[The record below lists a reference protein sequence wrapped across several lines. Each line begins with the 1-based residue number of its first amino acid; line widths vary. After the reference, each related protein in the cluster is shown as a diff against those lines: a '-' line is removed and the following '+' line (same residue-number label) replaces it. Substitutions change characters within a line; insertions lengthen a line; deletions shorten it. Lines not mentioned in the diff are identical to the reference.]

1 MELDEMSEKSD
12 KMCDALLR
20 LAKEYTKE
28 GMHKQARFVRQMHDE
43 IEVEMGARLYD
54 LVKNA
59 RGRATLKSLIGTR
72 IVGAHLTIALSG
84 ATYVRLTLQD
94 DYSPDP
100 LIVDVTPDELFN
112 EDGNRLHN
120 DLEFKA

>member
-12 KMCDALLR
+12 KMCDELLR

-28 GMHKQARFVRQMHDE
+28 GMHDE